1 VNEAHRSSISNS
13 KLVLSVLGFALA
25 VFSVTQVSFAQA
37 THRVPQD
44 FPTVQSAVNAA
55 SAGDTIRVGPGRWC
69 GARITK
75 TLNLVGEGATIIGCP
90 AGVPGPVGDPLRF
103 GFVVN
108 VAASGTSIRSFI
120 FDGKG
125 ISDTNQDP
133 LALGITSQFFT
144 NNVTVDSNKFL
155 GGLGGIQG
163 PNGNGWMVTHNV
175 FDGYS
180 MLSNGAGGFGILSE
194 DFQTG
199 PFTGNLFAYNVF
211 TAVVPPGNF
220 SFASYINEVD
230 VPFVGIAIAGNNGTI
245 ISHNKVAITSNASG
259 DAGVG
264 IVATD
269 SSIDGLSSTIS
280 NVVITDNDGRGSQY
294 GLIITRDQFGGTANT
309 AGATIRGNFGVN
321 LINSLTSN
329 VSNRSRHTLLKC
341 DSSGVCQ

>member
-1 VNEAHRSSISNS
+1 MNQLHYSAISSS
-13 KLVLSVLGFALA
+13 KLVFSFLALA
-25 VFSVTQVSFAQA
+25 LAASAVTPVSFAQA

-44 FPTVQSAVNAA
+44 FPTIQLAVNNAN
-55 SAGDTIRVGPGRWC
+55 AGDTIRVGPGRWC
-69 GARITK
+69 GARIIK
-75 TLNLVGEGATIIGCP
+75 TLNLVGEGATIMGCP
-90 AGVPGPVGDPLRF
+90 AGFPGPVGDPLHI

-108 VAASGTSIRSFI
+108 VAASGSSIRNFT

-125 ISDTNQDP
+125 VSDTNQDP

-144 NNVTVDSNKFL
+144 NNVTVDSNRFL

-163 PNGNGWMVTHNV
+163 PYGNGWMVTHNV
-175 FDGYS
+175 FDGFTI
-180 MLSNGAGGFGILSE
+180 LSNGAGGFGILSE

-199 PFTGNLFAYNVF
+199 PFTGNLFVHNVF

-230 VPFVGIAIAGNNGTI
+230 VPFVGIAIAGHNGAI
-245 ISHNKVAITSNASG
+245 ISHNKIAITSNASG

-269 SSIDGLSSTIS
+269 SSVDGLSSTIS
-280 NVVITDNDGRGSQY
+280 NVMITDNDGRGSQY
-294 GLIITRDQFGGTANT
+294 GLIITKDQFGGTANT